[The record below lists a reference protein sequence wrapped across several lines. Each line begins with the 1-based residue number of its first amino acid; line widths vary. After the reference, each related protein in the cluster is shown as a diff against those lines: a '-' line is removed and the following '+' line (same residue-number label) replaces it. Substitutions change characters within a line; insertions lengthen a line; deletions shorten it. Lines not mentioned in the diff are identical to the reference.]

1 MNPLQMT
8 PEEEVSVILDDIFD
22 GDEEAQT
29 ACLRDLAEANGLVY
43 EDLSQEEL
51 NDLII
56 ENEDELYSISN
67 INNIIQ

>member
-67 INNIIQ
+67 INNVI

>member
-1 MNPLQMT
+1 MNSLQMT
-8 PEEEVSVILDDIFD
+8 PEEEASVILEDIFD

-67 INNIIQ
+67 INNVI